1 MPFGVERRGGLTIRR
16 LRALEISNLPV
27 APGIF
32 FQVLR
37 FPSRSM
43 VHVHV
48 AQALI
53 PEMALIARW
62 LRRGRFIAHF
72 HLDVAPSS
80 GLGCIF
86 FVWYKQ
92 RILGRTLRA
101 AAKVI
106 TFSAEQA
113 EFLETT
119 YQIEAEKIAIIP
131 NGIGSEFVP
140 TRTSDAHGNRPL
152 RVLYVGRLSKQKA
165 LPRLIHALAAVT
177 QPVEALLIGE
187 GDERPNIED
196 LVRHY
201 GLDNVRLPGRRQG
214 SELVATYQWADV
226 FVLPS
231 DREGMPLV
239 ALEAMACGLPVVAT
253 DVVGNRELLSGVGI
267 LVKPDPAAL
276 ATALDEVAKDEV
288 LRSEPLSNHWQRRR
302 TTRSSA
308 RWSACVASMRR
319 SLLRAETRCG
329 SWQRSSPNRR
339 LWKPLLPHAMDRIVA
354 RLMLYRDFDA
364 GLRPNR
370 FQTRSP
376 GCYRATGRY
385 RTRRPPA
392 GDDEPTD
399 TKNIMALRQ
408 GVTSRSAR
416 RTRKLQS

>member
-1 MPFGVERRGGLTIRR
+1 MIDNPIVHVVPCYPPHLGGMENVASSIAEELAKAGKVEVLTTNCGARDALRVERSGGLTIRR

-27 APGIF
+27 APGVF

-37 FPSRSM
+37 FPSRSI

-62 LRRGRFIAHF
+62 LRRGKFIAHF

-80 GLGCIF
+80 RLGRIF

-113 EFLETT
+113 EFLEAT

-131 NGIGSEFVP
+131 NGIGSEFAP
-140 TRTSDAHGNRPL
+140 TRTADSHGNRPI

-165 LPRLIHALAAVT
+165 LPRLIQALAAVT

-187 GDERPNIED
+187 GEERPNIED

-201 GLDNVRLPGRRQG
+201 GLENVRLPGRRQG

-267 LVKPDPAAL
+267 LVKPDPTAL

-288 LRSEPLSNHWQRRR
+288 LRSELAQQSLAAAKNYTVER
-302 TTRSSA
+302 TVERLRGLYA
-308 RWSACVASMRR
+308 EVA
-319 SLLRAETRCG
+319 A
-329 SWQRSSPNRR
+329 
-339 LWKPLLPHAMDRIVA
+339 
-354 RLMLYRDFDA
+354 
-364 GLRPNR
+364 
-370 FQTRSP
+370 
-376 GCYRATGRY
+376 
-385 RTRRPPA
+385 
-392 GDDEPTD
+392 
-399 TKNIMALRQ
+399 Q
-408 GVTSRSAR
+408 G
-416 RTRKLQS
+416 